1 MVPQDKSSSKYQ
13 TRADQANAVILEDRF
28 EEVNEKRKPKLKAMA
43 YSTDYC
49 THRKLVATIANM
61 QIFFCFLFTSDFEYI
76 NVDKKVHPSI
86 VTKYVLSEAL
96 KLLTKR
102 ESVTFFDK
110 YGQSHPEIFTAFLM
124 DVQCLFNV
132 IVKFANEPKNSKAM
146 DENKSLPGPLID
158 SLVNLSNQTF
168 SKWGTAING
177 NTTTPVATIS
187 GIHTYFFGKKAPA
200 GNATSNDS
208 SANGKDNGNKSKTNS
223 NNNNKSNTEKDK
235 ELLERQKT
243 QGILKLVGEAKLSS
257 IPMTGLKLK
266 HHSTGVLAE
275 PCKKNI
281 FLNVGCIHGKSCV
294 HAHITNISQVNDK
307 FKTALPAW
315 VEEHSTTVTW
325 AKGKKPN
332 GW

>member
-1 MVPQDKSSSKYQ
+1 
-13 TRADQANAVILEDRF
+13 
-28 EEVNEKRKPKLKAMA
+28 MA

-61 QIFFCFLFTSDFEYI
+61 QIFFCFLFTSDFEHI

-177 NTTTPVATIS
+177 DTTTPVATIS

-200 GNATSNDS
+200 GSATSNDS

-223 NNNNKSNTEKDK
+223 NPNNKSNTKKDK
-235 ELLERQKT
+235 ELLECQKT
-243 QGILKLVGEAKLSS
+243 QGILQLVGEAKLSS

-281 FLNVGCIHGKSCV
+281 FLNAGCIRGKSCI
-294 HAHITNISQVNDK
+294 HAHITNISQVNDE
-307 FKTALPAW
+307 FKTALPAC
-315 VEEHSTTVTW
+315 VEEHKTTVTW